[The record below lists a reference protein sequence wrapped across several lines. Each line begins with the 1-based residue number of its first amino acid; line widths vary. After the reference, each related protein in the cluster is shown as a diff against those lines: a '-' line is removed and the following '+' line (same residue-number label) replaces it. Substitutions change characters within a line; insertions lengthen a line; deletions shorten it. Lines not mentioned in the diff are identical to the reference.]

1 MNYRRLPIDIL
12 GQHWLVAVVDS
23 HDASL
28 VVGNDVCRGATWV
41 GKQAIYLSNELSF
54 DLMKRVLTHELTHA
68 WLYATQM
75 SVPETF
81 DEEQV
86 CELFAIYCESIH
98 NMCNQL
104 MEVMFKDEQSI
115 SI

>member
-1 MNYRRLPIDIL
+1 MKYRRLPIDIL

-41 GKQAIYLSNELSF
+41 GKQIIYLSNELSVE
-54 DLMKRVLTHELTHA
+54 LMRRVLTHELTHA
-68 WLYATQM
+68 RLHATQR

-98 NMCNQL
+98 DMCNQL
-104 MEVMFKDEQSI
+104 MEVLFQDE
-115 SI
+115 